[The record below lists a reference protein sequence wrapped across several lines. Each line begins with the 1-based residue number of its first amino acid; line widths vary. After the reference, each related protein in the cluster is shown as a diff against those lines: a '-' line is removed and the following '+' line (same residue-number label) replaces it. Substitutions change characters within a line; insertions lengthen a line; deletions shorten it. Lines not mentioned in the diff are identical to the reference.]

1 MRIRCSASCRLVSK
15 AGSDSGK
22 LVAEEESLD
31 HRELRIRRAR
41 SGDSERLTQIARAAK
56 AHWGYPEAW
65 LSAWRPILR
74 ITPEYAERQL
84 VYLAALDPETV
95 GFYALEPR
103 GAGWSLEHF
112 WIDPR
117 WHRRGVGRSMFLDAV
132 DRIRA
137 IRPGIMVIEADPHA
151 AGFYARMG
159 GRRNGTVP
167 APVEGD
173 PGRTLPVFEI
183 DVRKEGVS

>member
-1 MRIRCSASCRLVSK
+1 
-15 AGSDSGK
+15 
-22 LVAEEESLD
+22 
-31 HRELRIRRAR
+31 
-41 SGDSERLTQIARAAK
+41 
-56 AHWGYPEAW
+56 
-65 LSAWRPILR
+65 
-74 ITPEYAERQL
+74 
-84 VYLAALDPETV
+84 
-95 GFYALEPR
+95 
-103 GAGWSLEHF
+103 
-112 WIDPR
+112 
-117 WHRRGVGRSMFLDAV
+117 MFLDAV